1 MASVTSKDEILTAQE
16 AADLLKVH
24 VKTVY
29 SLVSEKREPDK
40 IFARKV
46 GREWRIKRE
55 EVMRYLNQE
64 SA

>member
-1 MASVTSKDEILTAQE
+1 MASVTSDEILTAQE

-29 SLVSEKREPDK
+29 SLVSEERAPDK

-64 SA
+64 SG